1 MFGLIFTCRP
11 TAVGWL
17 SIFAVEKS
25 QENLNSNF
33 ALVRGMYAPFRIVIT
48 FDNPERKTAIVSSFF
63 RDHNLDIVALS
74 ETRFPGESQLV
85 EVGGGYTF
93 YWRGRS
99 EDEVRQSGVGFA
111 IKTSIAKNLYS
122 LPKGIS
128 DRIMTLRLSIGKDRW
143 ATLISV
149 YAPTMTNEED
159 NILEFYNQL
168 NSTLSNIPHHDKIIL
183 LGDFNARVGNESTI
197 WSGVLG
203 NFGIGSMN
211 F

>member
-1 MFGLIFTCRP
+1 
-11 TAVGWL
+11 
-17 SIFAVEKS
+17 
-25 QENLNSNF
+25 
-33 ALVRGMYAPFRIVIT
+33 
-48 FDNPERKTAIVSSFF
+48 
-63 RDHNLDIVALS
+63 
-74 ETRFPGESQLV
+74 
-85 EVGGGYTF
+85 
-93 YWRGRS
+93 
-99 EDEVRQSGVGFA
+99 
-111 IKTSIAKNLYS
+111 
-122 LPKGIS
+122 
-128 DRIMTLRLSIGKDRW
+128 MTLRLSIGKDRW